1 MKRTRRAVLA
11 GLAGAAPAL
20 LVACGGAA
28 APGGGPSG
36 DAAPAAQLKSGA
48 VIQWAVDEG
57 PTRTPLRE
65 DQVKLFKQ
73 QFPNLNVEYILGST
87 GTEKLQSL
95 FAAGTPPDMFR
106 QETAG
111 MAFFASKAQVATLDP
126 FLRRDKYDLSDFFPT
141 AWELW
146 KWKGKYYG
154 VPFLGIRI
162 GYFNRV
168 IAQQT
173 GAKVPTTWKDPAWN
187 FQAFLD
193 SAQKL
198 TQRSG
203 NTVNRFG
210 ADMGTARRD
219 YQPWLWN
226 NGGNLFSADGTKL
239 EFDQPPAMEALEFLV
254 DMIHKHRVAPAP
266 QDVQGQGNT
275 AQRFQRGALT
285 MYHAPV
291 NGVANHRTNASF
303 DWSLFGLPKGKA
315 KTVSSSG
322 GGVGWF
328 MTAASNVKDETWELM
343 KVLASKESVRMEA
356 VRGEAPPSRRSI
368 ANEPAF
374 SNPPEP
380 PKGDMKVVVE
390 ALEAMHI
397 ETPLLNG
404 VEIDRTLSEE
414 MTPVWRGEKQ
424 LRQAIADAANKI
436 RPLLNPAS

>member
-1 MKRTRRAVLA
+1 VVSATPILLA
-11 GLAGAAPAL
+11 
-20 LVACGGAA
+20 ACGGAA
-28 APGGGPSG
+28 APSSGPSG
-36 DAAPAAQLKSGA
+36 DAAPAAQLKNGA
-48 VIQWAVDEG
+48 IIQWAVDEG

-95 FAAGTPPDMFR
+95 FAAGTPPDLFR

-111 MAFFASKAQVATLDP
+111 MAFFASKSQVAALDP
-126 FLRRDKYDLSDFFPT
+126 FLKRDKYDLADFFPT

-154 VPFLGIRI
+154 LPFLGIRI
-162 GYFNRV
+162 GFFNR
-168 IAQQT
+168 ALATQT
-173 GAKVPTTWKDPAWN
+173 GAKVATTWKDPAWN

-198 TQRSG
+198 TVRSG
-203 NTVNRFG
+203 TVVSRFG
-210 ADMGTARRD
+210 AEVGTARRD

-226 NGGNLFSADGTKL
+226 NGGDLFNADGTKI
-239 EFDQPPAMEALEFLV
+239 EFDQPPAMEAFEFIV
-254 DMIHKHRVAPAP
+254 DLIHKHRVSPTP
-266 QDVQGQGNT
+266 QEIQGQGNT
-275 AQRFQRGALT
+275 AQRFQNGSLT

-291 NGVANHRTNASF
+291 NGVASHRNAANF

-328 MTAASNVKDETWELM
+328 MTATSKVKDETWELM
-343 KVLASKESVRMEA
+343 KVLGSKEGVRLEA
-356 VRGEAPPSRRSI
+356 VRGEAPPSRRSV

-374 SNPPEP
+374 VNPPEP

-390 ALEAMHI
+390 ALEAIHV
-397 ETPLLNG
+397 ETALLNG
-404 VEIDRTLSEE
+404 VEIDRILGEE
-414 MTPVWRGEKQ
+414 LTPVWRGEKP
-424 LRQAIADAANKI
+424 LRQAIADAENKI
-436 RPLLNPAS
+436 RPLLNPAG